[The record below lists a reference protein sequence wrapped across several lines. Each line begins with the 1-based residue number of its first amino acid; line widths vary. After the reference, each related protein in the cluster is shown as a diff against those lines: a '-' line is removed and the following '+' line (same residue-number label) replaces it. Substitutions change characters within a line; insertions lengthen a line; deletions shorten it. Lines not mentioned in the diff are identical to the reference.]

1 MIGITEISAIVAAV
15 GVLIGVV
22 FTVLQLRDLV
32 KTRQTDLIMR
42 LYSRFGSEG
51 FQKTWDKV
59 RRREAL
65 SFNDYDKKY
74 GLAEWVAVGTFFEGI
89 GVLLYR
95 KLIDIALV
103 DDLFTA
109 PIKLSWDV
117 MKGNIIEAR
126 KEFGQPTTFEW
137 FEYLYGEMQ
146 KKERSVYTAPQGNRD
161 ATRRSKNAR
170 MDELG
175 L

>member
-1 MIGITEISAIVAAV
+1 VSIVVDVTEISAVVAAI

-51 FQKTWDKV
+51 FQKALDKV

-65 SFNDYDKKY
+65 SLHDYEEKY
-74 GLAEWVAVGTFFEGI
+74 GWAEWIAIGTFYEGLGI
-89 GVLLYR
+89 LLYR
-95 KLIDIALV
+95 KLIDIGLV
-103 DDLFTA
+103 DDLFTS
-109 PIKLSWDV
+109 PIKMAWYK
-117 MKGNIIEAR
+117 MKDTIIEAR
-126 KEFGQPTTFEW
+126 KERGQPTIFEW

-146 KKERSVYTAPQGNRD
+146 KREQVGV
-161 ATRRSKNAR
+161 KN
-170 MDELG
+170 G
-175 L
+175 

>member
-1 MIGITEISAIVAAV
+1 MVDITEISAIVAAV
-15 GVLIGVV
+15 GVLVGVV

-59 RRREAL
+59 RQREAL
-65 SFNDYDKKY
+65 SLNDYVEKY
-74 GLAEWVAVGTFFEGI
+74 GLAEWSAVGTFFEGI

-95 KLIDIALV
+95 KLIDIGLV

-109 PIKLSWDV
+109 PINMSWDK
-117 MKGNIIEAR
+117 MKDTIIEAR
-126 KEFGQPTTFEW
+126 KELGQPTIFEW
-137 FEYLYGEMQ
+137 FEYLYRETQ
-146 KKERSVYTAPQGNRD
+146 KKEQRQ
-161 ATRRSKNAR
+161 
-170 MDELG
+170 
-175 L
+175 